1 MIISLLN
8 ARSSHTGTV
17 HIHSPGSGSGNRS
30 HSQGISSSNTN
41 ESAYRLYPIPASP
54 GVLKQEQSL
63 GARNGKD
70 VDSDQ
75 DLPNKISTDADL
87 EPGLRVQATY
97 HSADSYAVGH

>member
-17 HIHSPGSGSGNRS
+17 HIHSSGSGSGHRS

-41 ESAYRLYPIPASP
+41 MDAYRLYPIPASP

-63 GARNGKD
+63 GTRNGKD
-70 VDSDQ
+70 VDSNQ
-75 DLPNKISTDADL
+75 DLSNKILTDVDL
-87 EPGLRVQATY
+87 EPGLKVQATY
-97 HSADSYAVGH
+97 HSDAVGR